1 MFTNILRELKMK
13 QALRL
18 IILFVFFLT
27 CLPSISFT
35 AFTPFP
41 PDWINDHQ
49 NGSLKQAG
57 FYHGVSFAD
66 FKGDTPGYDEMRL
79 AKDRALDELCCQL
92 SVSVKSQFKESLSQQ
107 GDFDEQHVA
116 SSLFVSTRKTLSGI
130 KEKAKWTDSKKQRYW
145 VLVVIDRKNADRQV
159 KQQKFINEVVDRLE
173 NRQDEILKGTK
184 EIANILNRNM
194 KAFDDRM
201 VQLQNLLK
209 EIEKK
214 TDASGESTKKE
225 YADIR
230 SQIEQLERTKKQHL
244 SRIESTQQQQSQKID
259 ELIKQNNEF
268 KILLNRIAGSI
279 KNDYFLALT
288 DDDVKQGDN
297 IQDFKVKI
305 KSEKGQGADYYNG
318 EKIKFKISAT
328 RDCFIKVIYLST
340 SGKGR
345 KTQTINTLLFPNVH
359 DENNRLM
366 AREKKIIGAL
376 GELEVQPPFGKDVI
390 TVIASEKQ
398 FTDIKET
405 LQKAEGGYYSESVS
419 STRGAVNLRTRGV
432 GVVQP
437 ANLPV
442 GTQYQG
448 TTATTQIAT
457 DTCFIVSH
465 LK

>member
-1 MFTNILRELKMK
+1 MK
-13 QALRL
+13 HVFRL
-18 IILFVFFLT
+18 IILVVFFLIS
-27 CLPSISFT
+27 LPVTSFA
-35 AFTPFP
+35 AFTSYP
-41 PDWINDHQ
+41 PAWINDHQ

-57 FYHGVSFAD
+57 FYHGISFVD
-66 FKGDTPGYDEMRL
+66 FEGGTPGYDDMRL
-79 AKDRALDELCCQL
+79 AKDRALDELCYQL

-107 GDFDEQHVA
+107 GNFDEQHVA

-130 KEKAKWTDSKKQRYW
+130 KEKGKWTDSKKQRHW

-214 TDASGESTKKE
+214 TDASGESTRKE

-230 SQIEQLERTKKQHL
+230 SQIEQLERTRKQHL
-244 SRIESTQQQQSQKID
+244 SKIESAQQQQSQKLD
-259 ELIKQNNEF
+259 ELISQNKEF
-268 KILLNRIAGSI
+268 KNLLNHIAGSI

-288 DDDVKQGDN
+288 DDDVKHGGKSR
-297 IQDFKVKI
+297 DFKI
-305 KSEKGQGADYYNG
+305 RIESEKGQGADYYNG
-318 EKIKFKISAT
+318 EKIKFKIKAT
-328 RDCFIKVIYLST
+328 QDCYIKVIYLSCA
-340 SGKGR
+340 GKGR

-359 DENNRLM
+359 DQNNRLK
-366 AREKKIIGAL
+366 AGETKVIGKL

-390 TVIASEKQ
+390 TIIASEKQ

-405 LQKAEGGYYSESVS
+405 LRKAEGGYYSETVS
-419 STRGAVNLRTRGV
+419 STRGAVAFRGV

-442 GTQYQG
+442 GAQDQG
-448 TTATTQIAT
+448 TIATTQTAT
-457 DTCFIVSH
+457 DTCFIVSQ

>member
-1 MFTNILRELKMK
+1 MRY
-13 QALRL
+13 
-18 IILFVFFLT
+18 LFRSIFIVFFLIS
-27 CLPSISFT
+27 LPAASF
-35 AFTPFP
+35 ASFSSYP
-41 PDWINDHQ
+41 PTWINDHQ

-57 FYHGVSFAD
+57 LYHGVSFAD
-66 FKGDTPGYDEMRL
+66 FKGDTPGYDDIRL

-92 SVSVKSQFKESLSQQ
+92 SVSVKSQFKENFCQQ
-107 GDFDEQHVA
+107 GNFDEQHVA

-130 KEKAKWTDSKKQRYW
+130 IQKAKWTDSKKHRYW
-145 VLVVIDRKNADRQV
+145 VLVVIDKKSADRQV

-201 VQLQNLLK
+201 VQLQDLLK
-209 EIEKK
+209 TIEKK
-214 TDASGESTKKE
+214 TDASGESTRKE

-230 SQIEQLERTKKQHL
+230 SQIEQLEKTKKQHL
-244 SRIESTQQQQSQKID
+244 SQIENTQQQQSQKID
-259 ELIKQNNEF
+259 ELISQNKEF
-268 KILLNRIAGSI
+268 KNLLNKIAGSI

-288 DDDVKQGDN
+288 DDDVKHSGEN
-297 IQDFKVKI
+297 RSFKVRI
-305 KSEKGQGADYYNG
+305 ESDKGQGADYYNG
-318 EKIKFKISAT
+318 EKIKFKIRAS
-328 RDCFIKVIYLST
+328 RDCYIKVIYLSCV
-340 SGKGR
+340 GKGR

-359 DENNRLM
+359 DQNNRVR
-366 AREKKIIGAL
+366 AGETKVIGKL
-376 GELEVQPPFGKDVI
+376 GELEVQAPFGKDVI

-405 LQKAEGGYYSESVS
+405 LRKAVDGYYSKTVS
-419 STRGAVNLRTRGV
+419 STRGAVAFRGV

-442 GTQYQG
+442 GAQHQG
-448 TTATTQIAT
+448 TTAATHIAT

-465 LK
+465 TK

>member
-1 MFTNILRELKMK
+1 MDNIRFKTAPFFISFIMFC
-13 QALRL
+13 
-18 IILFVFFLT
+18 FFLIA
-27 CLPSISFT
+27 LPVF
-35 AFTPFP
+35 AAYP
-41 PDWINDHQ
+41 PAWINSHQ
-49 NGSLKQAG
+49 DGSLKLRG
-57 FYHGVSFAD
+57 VYHGVSFAG
-66 FKGDTPGYDEMRL
+66 FEGDTPGYDILRL
-79 AKDRALDELCCQL
+79 AKDRALDELCYQL

-130 KEKAKWTDSKKQRYW
+130 EEKAKWTDNKKKRHW
-145 VLVVIDRKNADRQV
+145 VLLVIDKTKANRQV

-184 EIANILNRNM
+184 EITNILNRNM

-201 VQLQNLLK
+201 TQLQNLLK

-214 TDASGESTKKE
+214 TGAAGESTRKE

-230 SQIEQLERTKKQHL
+230 SQIEQLERTRKQHL
-244 SRIESTQQQQSQKID
+244 NKMESAQQRQSQKID
-259 ELIKQNNEF
+259 ELISQNKEF
-268 KILLNRIAGSI
+268 KKLLNRIAGSI

-288 DDDVKQGDN
+288 DDDVKHSGKSRG
-297 IQDFKVKI
+297 FKVRI
-305 KSEKGQGADYYNG
+305 ESDKGQGADYYNG
-318 EKIKFKISAT
+318 EKIKFKVRAT
-328 RDCFIKVIYLST
+328 RDCYIKVIYLST
-340 SGKGR
+340 AGKGR

-359 DENNRLM
+359 DKNNRLM
-366 AREKKIIGAL
+366 AGETKIIGTL
-376 GELEVQPPFGKDVI
+376 GELEVQSPFGKDVI

-405 LQKAEGGYYSESVS
+405 LRKAEGGYYSKTVS
-419 STRGAVNLRTRGV
+419 STRGAVAFRGV

-437 ANLPV
+437 ANLPI
-442 GTQYQG
+442 GAHDPG
-448 TTATTQIAT
+448 TTATTQIAS

>member
-1 MFTNILRELKMK
+1 MRHVF
-13 QALRL
+13 RL
-18 IILFVFFLT
+18 IFIVFFL
-27 CLPSISFT
+27 ISLSGTSFA
-35 AFTPFP
+35 AFTSYP
-41 PDWINDHQ
+41 PIWINDYQ
-49 NGSLKQAG
+49 NGSLTQAG
-57 FYHGVSFAD
+57 FYHGVSFVD
-66 FKGDTPGYDEMRL
+66 FKGGTPGYDDMRQ
-79 AKDRALDELCCQL
+79 AKDRALDELCYQL

-107 GDFDEQHVA
+107 GNFDEQHVA

-130 KEKAKWTDSKKQRYW
+130 KEKAKWTDSKKHRHW
-145 VLVVIDRKNADRQV
+145 VLLVIDKTKADRQV
-159 KQQKFINEVVDRLE
+159 KHQKFINEVVDRLE

-209 EIEKK
+209 AIEKK
-214 TDASGESTKKE
+214 TDASGENTRKE
-225 YADIR
+225 YAGIR
-230 SQIEQLERTKKQHL
+230 NQIEQLERTRKQHL
-244 SRIESTQQQQSQKID
+244 SQIESTQQQQSQKID
-259 ELIKQNNEF
+259 ELISQNKEF
-268 KILLNRIAGSI
+268 KNLLNQIAGSI

-288 DDDVKQGDN
+288 DDDVKHSGKSRG
-297 IQDFKVKI
+297 FKVRI
-305 KSEKGQGADYYNG
+305 DPEKGQGADYFSG
-318 EKIKFKISAT
+318 EKIRFHVKAT
-328 RDCFIKVIYLST
+328 RDCYIKVIYLSCA
-340 SGKGR
+340 GKGR

-359 DENNRLM
+359 DQNNRLK
-366 AREKKIIGAL
+366 AGETKAIGKL

-405 LQKAEGGYYSESVS
+405 LRKAQGGYYSETVS
-419 STRGAVNLRTRGV
+419 NTRGAINLRTRGI

-448 TTATTQIAT
+448 TTAITQIAT

>member
-1 MFTNILRELKMK
+1 
-13 QALRL
+13 
-18 IILFVFFLT
+18 
-27 CLPSISFT
+27 
-35 AFTPFP
+35 
-41 PDWINDHQ
+41 
-49 NGSLKQAG
+49 
-57 FYHGVSFAD
+57 
-66 FKGDTPGYDEMRL
+66 
-79 AKDRALDELCCQL
+79 
-92 SVSVKSQFKESLSQQ
+92 SQQ
-107 GDFDEQHVA
+107 GNFDEQHVA

-130 KEKAKWTDSKKQRYW
+130 KEKAKWTDPKKHRYW

-184 EIANILNRNM
+184 EITNILNRNM

-201 VQLQNLLK
+201 VQLQTLLK

-214 TDASGESTKKE
+214 TDASGESTRKE
-225 YADIR
+225 YAGIR
-230 SQIEQLERTKKQHL
+230 SQIEQLERTRKQHL
-244 SRIESTQQQQSQKID
+244 STIESTQQQQSQKID
-259 ELIKQNNEF
+259 ELISQNKEF
-268 KILLNRIAGSI
+268 KNLLNRIAGSI

-288 DDDVKQGDN
+288 DDDVKHGAGSRG
-297 IQDFKVKI
+297 FKVRIESK
-305 KSEKGQGADYYNG
+305 KGQGADYYNG
-318 EKIKFKISAT
+318 EKIKFKIKAT
-328 RDCFIKVIYLST
+328 RDCYIKVIYLST
-340 SGKGR
+340 AGKDR

-359 DENNRLM
+359 DQNNRLR
-366 AREKKIIGAL
+366 AEETKVIGKL

-405 LQKAEGGYYSESVS
+405 LRKAQGDYYSETVS
-419 STRGAVNLRTRGV
+419 NTRGAVNLRTRGV

-448 TTATTQIAT
+448 AIFTDKIAT

-465 LK
+465 SK

>member
-1 MFTNILRELKMK
+1 MK
-13 QALRL
+13 HIFRL
-18 IILFVFFLT
+18 IFISVFFL
-27 CLPSISFT
+27 ISLSGTSFA
-35 AFTPFP
+35 AFTSSYP
-41 PDWINDHQ
+41 PEWINDHQ

-66 FKGDTPGYDEMRL
+66 FKGSAPGYDDIRL

-201 VQLQNLLK
+201 AQLQNLLK
-209 EIEKK
+209 AIEKK
-214 TDASGESTKKE
+214 TDASGESTRKE
-225 YADIR
+225 YAGIR
-230 SQIEQLERTKKQHL
+230 NQIEKLEKTRKQHL
-244 SRIESTQQQQSQKID
+244 SKIESTQQQQSQKID
-259 ELIKQNNEF
+259 ELISQNKEF
-268 KILLNRIAGSI
+268 KNLLSRIAGNI

-288 DDDVKQGDN
+288 DDDLKHSSGSRS
-297 IQDFKVKI
+297 FKVRI
-305 KSEKGQGADYYNG
+305 ESEKGQGADYYNG
-318 EKIKFKISAT
+318 EKIKFKIKAT
-328 RDCFIKVIYLST
+328 RDCYIKVIYLSCA
-340 SGKGR
+340 GKGR

-359 DENNRLM
+359 DQNNRLK
-366 AREKKIIGAL
+366 AGQVKIIGKL

-390 TVIASEKQ
+390 TVIASERQ

-405 LQKAEGGYYSESVS
+405 LQKAQGGYYSETVS
-419 STRGAVNLRTRGV
+419 NTRGAVNLRTRGV

-442 GTQYQG
+442 GTQYQE
-448 TTATTQIAT
+448 ANFIDKIAT

>member
-1 MFTNILRELKMK
+1 MK
-13 QALRL
+13 HIFRL
-18 IILFVFFLT
+18 IIIFVFFLIS
-27 CLPSISFT
+27 LPVTSFA
-35 AFTPFP
+35 AFTSYP
-41 PDWINDHQ
+41 PAWINDHQ
-49 NGSLKQAG
+49 NGSLKQASL
-57 FYHGVSFAD
+57 YHGVSFAD
-66 FKGDTPGYDEMRL
+66 FKGDTPGYDDIRL

-92 SVSVKSQFKESLSQQ
+92 SVSVKSQFKESISQQ
-107 GDFDEQHVA
+107 GNFDEQHVA

-130 KEKAKWTDSKKQRYW
+130 KEKAKWTDSKKHRYW

-201 VQLQNLLK
+201 VQLQSLLK
-209 EIEKK
+209 AIEKK
-214 TDASGESTKKE
+214 TDASGENTRKE

-230 SQIEQLERTKKQHL
+230 SQIEQLERTRKQHL
-244 SRIESTQQQQSQKID
+244 SKIESAQQQQSQKID
-259 ELIKQNNEF
+259 ELISQNKELKN
-268 KILLNRIAGSI
+268 LLNRIAGSI

-288 DDDVKQGDN
+288 DDDVKHSSGSRG
-297 IQDFKVKI
+297 FKVRI
-305 KSEKGQGADYYNG
+305 ESEKGQGADYYNG
-318 EKIKFKISAT
+318 EKIKFKIRAT
-328 RDCFIKVIYLST
+328 RDCYIKVIYLST
-340 SGKGR
+340 AGKGR
-345 KTQTINTLLFPNVH
+345 KAQTINTLLFPNVH
-359 DENNRLM
+359 DQNNRLK
-366 AREKKIIGAL
+366 AGETKIIGKL

-405 LQKAEGGYYSESVS
+405 LRKAQGGYYSETVS

-448 TTATTQIAT
+448 AIFTDKIAT

>member
-1 MFTNILRELKMK
+1 MRYLF
-13 QALRL
+13 RL
-18 IILFVFFLT
+18 IIIYVFFL
-27 CLPSISFT
+27 ISLSGT
-35 AFTPFP
+35 SLAAFASYP
-41 PDWINDHQ
+41 PAWINDHQ
-49 NGSLKQAG
+49 NGSLKQTG
-57 FYHGVSFAD
+57 LYHGVSFAE
-66 FKGDTPGYDEMRL
+66 FKGGTPGYDDMRK
-79 AKDRALDELCCQL
+79 AKDRALDELCYQL

-130 KEKAKWTDSKKQRYW
+130 KEKDKWTDPKGHRHW
-145 VLVVIDRKNADRQV
+145 VLLVIDKTKADRQV

-201 VQLQNLLK
+201 VQLQTLLK

-214 TDASGESTKKE
+214 TDASGESTRKE

-230 SQIEQLERTKKQHL
+230 SQIEQLERTRMQHL
-244 SRIESTQQQQSQKID
+244 SNIKSTQQQQSQKID
-259 ELIKQNNEF
+259 ALISQNKEF
-268 KILLNRIAGSI
+268 KNLLNRIAGNI
-279 KNDYFLALT
+279 KKDYFLALT
-288 DDDVKQGDN
+288 DDDVKHGTGN
-297 IQDFKVKI
+297 RSFKI
-305 KSEKGQGADYYNG
+305 RIESEKGQGADYYNG
-318 EKIKFKISAT
+318 EKIKFRIKAT
-328 RDCFIKVIYLST
+328 RDCYIKVIYLST
-340 SGKGR
+340 AGEGR
-345 KTQTINTLLFPNVH
+345 KAQTINTLLFPNVH
-359 DENNRLM
+359 DQNNRLKVG
-366 AREKKIIGAL
+366 ETKIIGKL

-390 TVIASEKQ
+390 TVIASENQ

-405 LQKAEGGYYSESVS
+405 LRKAQGGYYSETVS

-448 TTATTQIAT
+448 TTAAIQIAT

-465 LK
+465 TK

>member
-1 MFTNILRELKMK
+1 MRYLF
-13 QALRL
+13 RL
-18 IILFVFFLT
+18 IIICVFFLIS
-27 CLPSISFT
+27 LPGTSFA
-35 AFTPFP
+35 AFTSYP
-41 PDWINDHQ
+41 PAWINDHQ

-57 FYHGVSFAD
+57 LYHGVSFAD
-66 FKGDTPGYDEMRL
+66 FKGDTPGYDDMRQ
-79 AKDRALDELCCQL
+79 AKDRALDELCYQL

-107 GDFDEQHVA
+107 GAFDEQHVA

-130 KEKAKWTDSKKQRYW
+130 KEKAKWTDSKKHRHW
-145 VLVVIDRKNADRQV
+145 VLLVIDKTKADRQV
-159 KQQKFINEVVDRLE
+159 KHQKFINEVVDRLE

-209 EIEKK
+209 TIEKK
-214 TDASGESTKKE
+214 TDASGESTRKE

-230 SQIEQLERTKKQHL
+230 SQIEQLERTRKQHL
-244 SRIESTQQQQSQKID
+244 SKIESAQQQQSQKID
-259 ELIKQNNEF
+259 ELINQNKEF
-268 KILLNRIAGSI
+268 KDLLSRIARSI

-288 DDDVKQGDN
+288 DDDVKHGGKSR
-297 IQDFKVKI
+297 DFKI
-305 KSEKGQGADYYNG
+305 RIESEKGQGADYYNG
-318 EKIKFKISAT
+318 EKIKFKIKAT
-328 RDCFIKVIYLST
+328 RDCYIKVIYLSCA
-340 SGKGR
+340 GKGR

-359 DENNRLM
+359 DQNNRIR
-366 AREKKIIGAL
+366 AGETKVIGKL

-405 LQKAEGGYYSESVS
+405 LRKAESGYYSETVS
-419 STRGAVNLRTRGV
+419 NTRGAVAFRGI

-442 GTQYQG
+442 GSQYQG

>member
-1 MFTNILRELKMK
+1 MRYLF
-13 QALRL
+13 RL
-18 IILFVFFLT
+18 IFIVFFL
-27 CLPSISFT
+27 ISLSGTSFA
-35 AFTPFP
+35 AFTSSYP

-57 FYHGVSFAD
+57 LYHGVSFAD
-66 FKGDTPGYDEMRL
+66 FKGDTPGYDDIRL

-107 GDFDEQHVA
+107 GNFDEQHVA

-130 KEKAKWTDSKKQRYW
+130 KEKAKWTDSKKHRYW

-214 TDASGESTKKE
+214 TDASGENTKKE

-230 SQIEQLERTKKQHL
+230 TQIEQLEKARKHHL
-244 SRIESTQQQQSQKID
+244 SKIESTQQQQSQKID
-259 ELIKQNNEF
+259 ELISQNKEF
-268 KILLNRIAGSI
+268 KNLLNRIAGSI

-288 DDDVKQGDN
+288 DDDVKHGSGSRT
-297 IQDFKVKI
+297 FKVRI
-305 KSEKGQGADYYNG
+305 ESEKGQGADYYNG
-318 EKIKFKISAT
+318 EKIKFKIKAT
-328 RDCFIKVIYLST
+328 QDCYIKVIYLST
-340 SGKGR
+340 AGKGR

-359 DENNRLM
+359 DQDNRLK
-366 AREKKIIGAL
+366 AGETKIIGKM

-405 LQKAEGGYYSESVS
+405 LRKAESGYYSESVS
-419 STRGAVNLRTRGV
+419 STRGAVNLRTRGI

-448 TTATTQIAT
+448 ATATTQTAT

>member
-1 MFTNILRELKMK
+1 MRHVF
-13 QALRL
+13 RL
-18 IILFVFFLT
+18 IFIVFFLLSLSGT
-27 CLPSISFT
+27 SFA
-35 AFTPFP
+35 AFTSYP
-41 PDWINDHQ
+41 PAWINDHQ
-49 NGSLKQAG
+49 NESLKQAG
-57 FYHGVSFAD
+57 FYHGVSFVD
-66 FKGDTPGYDEMRL
+66 FKGGTPGYDDMRQ
-79 AKDRALDELCCQL
+79 AKDRALDELCYQL

-107 GDFDEQHVA
+107 GNFDEQHVA

-130 KEKAKWTDSKKQRYW
+130 KEKAKWTDSKKHRHW
-145 VLVVIDRKNADRQV
+145 VLLVIDKTKADRQV
-159 KQQKFINEVVDRLE
+159 KHQKFINEVVDRLE

-230 SQIEQLERTKKQHL
+230 SQIEQLERTRKQHL
-244 SRIESTQQQQSQKID
+244 NKIESAQQQQSQKID
-259 ELIKQNNEF
+259 ELISQNKEF
-268 KILLNRIAGSI
+268 KNLLNQIAGSI

-288 DDDVKQGDN
+288 DDDVKHGGGSHG
-297 IQDFKVKI
+297 FKVRI
-305 KSEKGQGADYYNG
+305 ESEKGQGADYYNG
-318 EKIKFKISAT
+318 EKIKFKIKAT
-328 RDCFIKVIYLST
+328 RDCYIKVIYLST
-340 SGKGR
+340 AGKGR

-359 DENNRLM
+359 DQNNVLK
-366 AREKKIIGAL
+366 AGQVKIIGKL

-390 TVIASEKQ
+390 TVIASGKQ

-405 LQKAEGGYYSESVS
+405 LRKAQGGYYSETVS
-419 STRGAVNLRTRGV
+419 NTRGAVNLRTRGV

-448 TTATTQIAT
+448 AIFTDKIAT

-465 LK
+465 TK

>member
-1 MFTNILRELKMK
+1 MDNIRIKITPFFIPF
-13 QALRL
+13 
-18 IILFVFFLT
+18 IIFCFFLIA
-27 CLPSISFT
+27 LPVF
-35 AFTPFP
+35 AAYP
-41 PDWINDHQ
+41 PAWINDHQ

-57 FYHGVSFAD
+57 LYHGVSFAD
-66 FKGDTPGYDEMRL
+66 FKGGTPGYDDIRL

-92 SVSVKSQFKESLSQQ
+92 SVSVKSQFKESISQQ
-107 GDFDEQHVA
+107 GNFDEQHVA

-130 KEKAKWTDSKKQRYW
+130 KEKAKWTDSKKNRYW

-230 SQIEQLERTKKQHL
+230 SQIEQLEKTRKQHL
-244 SRIESTQQQQSQKID
+244 SKIESTQQQQSQKID
-259 ELIKQNNEF
+259 ELISQNKEF
-268 KILLNRIAGSI
+268 KNLLNRIAGSI

-288 DDDVKQGDN
+288 DDDVKHGCGN
-297 IQDFKVKI
+297 RGFKVKI
-305 KSEKGQGADYYNG
+305 ESEKGQGADYYNG
-318 EKIKFKISAT
+318 EKIKFKIKAA
-328 RDCFIKVIYLST
+328 RDCYIKVIYLSCA
-340 SGKGR
+340 GKGR

-359 DENNRLM
+359 DQNNRLK
-366 AREKKIIGAL
+366 AGQIKIIGKL

-405 LQKAEGGYYSESVS
+405 LQKAESGYYSETVS
-419 STRGAVNLRTRGV
+419 NTRGAVNLRTRGV

-465 LK
+465 FKK

>member
-1 MFTNILRELKMK
+1 M
-13 QALRL
+13 
-18 IILFVFFLT
+18 
-27 CLPSISFT
+27 
-35 AFTPFP
+35 
-41 PDWINDHQ
+41 NDHQ

-57 FYHGVSFAD
+57 LYHGVSFAD
-66 FKGDTPGYDEMRL
+66 FKGDTPGYDDMRL
-79 AKDRALDELCCQL
+79 AKDRALDELCYQL

-107 GDFDEQHVA
+107 GAFDEQHVA

-130 KEKAKWTDSKKQRYW
+130 KEKAKWTDSKKHRYW

-184 EIANILNRNM
+184 EITNILNRNM

-214 TDASGESTKKE
+214 TDASGENTRKE

-230 SQIEQLERTKKQHL
+230 SQIMQLERTRKQHL
-244 SRIESTQQQQSQKID
+244 NEIESTQQQQSQKID
-259 ELIKQNNEF
+259 ELISQNKEF
-268 KILLNRIAGSI
+268 KNLLNRIAKNI

-288 DDDVKQGDN
+288 DDDVKYSG
-297 IQDFKVKI
+297 
-305 KSEKGQGADYYNG
+305 KSSGFNVRIEPEKGQGADYYNG
-318 EKIKFKISAT
+318 EKIKFKIRAT
-328 RDCFIKVIYLST
+328 RDCYIKVIYLST
-340 SGKGR
+340 AGKGR

-359 DENNRLM
+359 DQNNRLK
-366 AREKKIIGAL
+366 AKETKVIGKL

-405 LQKAEGGYYSESVS
+405 LRKAQDGYYSETVS
-419 STRGAVNLRTRGV
+419 NTRGAVNLRTRGV

-448 TTATTQIAT
+448 ATATTQIAT

-465 LK
+465 FK

>member
-1 MFTNILRELKMK
+1 MK
-13 QALRL
+13 PIFRLIVLFEFFL
-18 IILFVFFLT
+18 IILSGTSL
-27 CLPSISFT
+27 T
-35 AFTPFP
+35 AFASYP
-41 PDWINDHQ
+41 PVWVNDHQ

-66 FKGDTPGYDEMRL
+66 FKGGTPGYDDMRK
-79 AKDRALDELCCQL
+79 AKDRALDELCYQL

-107 GDFDEQHVA
+107 GAFDEQHVA

-130 KEKAKWTDSKKQRYW
+130 KEKAKWTDSKKHRHW
-145 VLVVIDRKNADRQV
+145 VLLVIDKTKADRQV

-201 VQLQNLLK
+201 AQLQTLLK

-214 TDASGESTKKE
+214 TDASGESARKE

-230 SQIEQLERTKKQHL
+230 SQIEELERTRKQHL
-244 SRIESTQQQQSQKID
+244 NEIESTQQQQSQKID
-259 ELIKQNNEF
+259 ELISQNKEF
-268 KILLNRIAGSI
+268 KNLLSRIAGNI

-288 DDDVKQGDN
+288 DDDVKHSGKSRS
-297 IQDFKVKI
+297 FKVRI
-305 KSEKGQGADYYNG
+305 DPEKGQGADYYNG
-318 EKIKFKISAT
+318 EKIKFKIKAT
-328 RDCFIKVIYLST
+328 RDCYIKVIYLST
-340 SGKGR
+340 AGKGR

-359 DENNRLM
+359 DQNNRLK
-366 AREKKIIGAL
+366 AGETKVIGKL

-390 TVIASEKQ
+390 TVIASAKQ

-405 LQKAEGGYYSESVS
+405 LRKAQDGYYSETVS

-437 ANLPV
+437 ASLPV

-465 LK
+465 TK

>member
-1 MFTNILRELKMK
+1 MK
-13 QALRL
+13 HVFRL
-18 IILFVFFLT
+18 IVIFMFFL
-27 CLPSISFT
+27 ISMPGTSFA
-35 AFTPFP
+35 AFTSYP
-41 PDWINDHQ
+41 PTWINDHQ

-57 FYHGVSFAD
+57 FYHGVSFVD
-66 FKGDTPGYDEMRL
+66 FKDGTPGYDDMRK
-79 AKDRALDELCCQL
+79 AKDRALDDLCYQL
-92 SVSVKSQFKESLSQQ
+92 SVSVKSVFKESLSQQ

-173 NRQDEILKGTK
+173 NRQEEILKGTK
-184 EIANILNRNM
+184 KIANILNRNM

-214 TDASGESTKKE
+214 TDASGESTRKE

-230 SQIEQLERTKKQHL
+230 SQIEQLERTRKQHL
-244 SRIESTQQQQSQKID
+244 SNIESTQQQQSQKID
-259 ELIKQNNEF
+259 ELISQNKEF
-268 KILLNRIAGSI
+268 KNLLNHIAGSI

-288 DDDVKQGDN
+288 DDDVKHGSGN
-297 IQDFKVKI
+297 RSFKI
-305 KSEKGQGADYYNG
+305 RIESEKGQGADYYNG
-318 EKIKFKISAT
+318 EKIKFRIKAT
-328 RDCFIKVIYLST
+328 RDCYIKVIYLST
-340 SGKGR
+340 AGEGR
-345 KTQTINTLLFPNVH
+345 KAQTINTLLFPNVH
-359 DENNRLM
+359 DQNNRLR
-366 AREKKIIGAL
+366 AGETKIIGKL

-405 LQKAEGGYYSESVS
+405 LRKAEGDYYSKTVS
-419 STRGAVNLRTRGV
+419 STRGAVAFRGV

-437 ANLPV
+437 ANLPI
-442 GTQYQG
+442 GAQDQE
-448 TTATTQIAT
+448 TTATTQTAT

-465 LK
+465 PK

>member
-1 MFTNILRELKMK
+1 MYNIRIKITPFFIP
-13 QALRL
+13 L
-18 IILFVFFLT
+18 IIFCYFLIALPVF
-27 CLPSISFT
+27 
-35 AFTPFP
+35 AAYP
-41 PDWINDHQ
+41 PGWINDHQ
-49 NGSLKQAG
+49 NGSLKLSG
-57 FYHGVSFAD
+57 VYHGISFAD
-66 FKGDTPGYDEMRL
+66 FTGGTPGYDDIRL

-130 KEKAKWTDSKKQRYW
+130 KEKAKWTDSKKHRYW

-201 VQLQNLLK
+201 VQLQTLLK

-214 TDASGESTKKE
+214 TDASGESTRKE

-230 SQIEQLERTKKQHL
+230 SQIEQLERTRRQHL
-244 SRIESTQQQQSQKID
+244 SKIESAQQQQSQKID
-259 ELIKQNNEF
+259 ELISQNKEF
-268 KILLNRIAGSI
+268 KNLLNQIAGRI
-279 KNDYFLALT
+279 KNDYFLALA
-288 DDDVKQGDN
+288 DDDVKHSDKSRG
-297 IQDFKVKI
+297 FKVRIVSK
-305 KSEKGQGADYYNG
+305 KGQGADYYNG
-318 EKIKFKISAT
+318 EKIKFKIKAT
-328 RDCFIKVIYLST
+328 KDCYIKVIYLST
-340 SGKGR
+340 AGKNR
-345 KTQTINTLLFPNVH
+345 KAQTINTLLFPNVH
-359 DENNRLM
+359 DKNNRLK
-366 AREKKIIGAL
+366 AGEIKIIGKL

-405 LQKAEGGYYSESVS
+405 LRKAQGNYYSETVS
-419 STRGAVNLRTRGV
+419 NTRGAVNLRTRGV
-432 GVVQP
+432 GVVKP

-448 TTATTQIAT
+448 AIFTDKIAT
-457 DTCFIVSH
+457 DTCFIVSYP
-465 LK
+465 K